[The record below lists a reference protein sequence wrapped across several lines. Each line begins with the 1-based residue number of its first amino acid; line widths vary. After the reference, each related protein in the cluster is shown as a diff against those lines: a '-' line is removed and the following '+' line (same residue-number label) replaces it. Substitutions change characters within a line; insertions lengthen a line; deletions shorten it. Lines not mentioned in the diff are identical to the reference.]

1 MAAAKHNDF
10 PEVDHAAQE
19 RVADASTVARLVT
32 FLQNA
37 WYPKETQHA
46 MRVDKKDTRV
56 LSAPQG
62 SRKGFRGYEEHHHRR
77 AASHLEGHE
86 TNVSVF
92 IVFLS
97 ALQKWYC
104 ILRQVVPRA

>member
-1 MAAAKHNDF
+1 MLATAPKIRARLPMAAAKHNDF

-62 SRKGFRGYEEHHHRR
+62 SRKRFRATRSTTTDVLP
-77 AASHLEGHE
+77 A
-86 TNVSVF
+86 
-92 IVFLS
+92 I
-97 ALQKWYC
+97 
-104 ILRQVVPRA
+104 

>member
-10 PEVDHAAQE
+10 PEVDHAVQE

-62 SRKGFRGYEEHHHRR
+62 SRKRFGLRGAPTPTCCQPSRG
-77 AASHLEGHE
+77 A
-86 TNVSVF
+86 
-92 IVFLS
+92 
-97 ALQKWYC
+97 
-104 ILRQVVPRA
+104 